1 MDAVRGQ
8 DGGRDSSF
16 RWLFTC
22 MSRPEFD
29 EDIAARCQRGVR
41 SRERHRSRTEMI
53 FRAKQIPVC
62 LMNEFTRI
70 CYYLKQDT
78 RLSFL

>member
-1 MDAVRGQ
+1 MDGRGPWSRR
-8 DGGRDSSF
+8 GRDSSF

-29 EDIAARCQRGVR
+29 EDIAAHCSVR
-41 SRERHRSRTEMI
+41 SRERHRSRTERI
-53 FRAKQIPVC
+53 FRDDQIPVC